1 MKSFRLF
8 AVRLAL
14 DMVQLDVPLAVPGD
28 PPPPR
33 LLVHVTF
40 VIEVGQ
46 LAVPLIVTVLAAR
59 KKKTHKRQRRKFHFG
74 VA

>member
-1 MKSFRLF
+1 
-8 AVRLAL
+8 
-14 DMVQLDVPLAVPGD
+14 MVQLDVPLAVPGD

-59 KKKTHKRQRRKFHFG
+59 KKK
-74 VA
+74 